1 MKGQPMS
8 FEQLKEQ
15 VAEANRVLANAGLST
30 GAIAGHGHASM
41 RIPEQP
47 DRFVMKGRGAVI
59 DVLAKAAADD
69 MVVCDM
75 AGFTVERRGSTVPA
89 FEVMM
94 HACIY
99 RTHPDVQTIAHTH
112 ARFCA
117 VLSVLQATI
126 VPMCQEGIPLVRKPL
141 PVYPHV
147 APVITEDEGMEVA
160 RLLGDSKAILLEGHG
175 ATTTG
180 TTLEEAV
187 MNMINLEEQAKLNWY
202 ALCAAGPDH
211 RRIPEEN
218 LDELANLRIAP
229 TLPHFKDLFAEN
241 AVMAPEGRRR
251 GGVYAYYAEMGR

>member
-1 MKGQPMS
+1 MTHEDIKA
-8 FEQLKEQ
+8 Q
-15 VAEANRVLANAGLST
+15 VAEANRVLANVGLST

-41 RIPEQP
+41 RIPGRP

-59 DVLAKAAADD
+59 DVLAMATADD
-69 MVVCDM
+69 MVICDM
-75 AGFTVERRGSTVPA
+75 DAFTVERNGTTTPA

-99 RTHPDVQTIAHTH
+99 RTHPEVLTIAHTH

-117 VLSVLQATI
+117 ILSVLQSTI

-147 APVITEDEGMEVA
+147 APVITEVEGMEVA

-180 TTLEEAV
+180 ATLEEAV
-187 MNMINLEEQAKLNWY
+187 MSMINLEEQAKMNWY
-202 ALCAAGPDH
+202 ARCAAGPEY
-211 RRIPEEN
+211 RRIPEQN
-218 LDELANLRIAP
+218 LDELSNLRVAP
-229 TLPHFKDLFAEN
+229 TLPHFKDLLAEN
-241 AVMAPEGRRR
+241 AALQAGEPRRR
-251 GGVYAYYAEMGR
+251 GGVYAYYAELPG

>member
-1 MKGQPMS
+1 MTY
-8 FEQLKEQ
+8 EHLKEL
-15 VAEANRVLANAGLST
+15 VAEANRVLANVGLST

-59 DVLAKAAADD
+59 DVLAKATADD
-69 MVVCDM
+69 MVICDM
-75 AGFTVERRGSTVPA
+75 NAFTVERSGSTTPA

-99 RTHPDVQTIAHTH
+99 RTHPEVQCIAHTH
-112 ARFCA
+112 ARYCA
-117 VLSVLQATI
+117 VLSVLQNPI

-147 APVITEDEGMEVA
+147 APVITEDEGMKVA

-180 TTLEEAV
+180 ATLEEAV
-187 MNMINLEEQAKLNWY
+187 MNMINLEEQAKMNWY
-202 ALCAAGPDH
+202 ARCAAGPYY

-218 LDELANLRIAP
+218 LDELSNLRIAP
-229 TLPHFKDLFAEN
+229 ALPHFKDLLAEN
-241 AVMAPEGRRR
+241 AAMEQGQPRRR
-251 GGVYAYYAEMGR
+251 GGVFAYYSEMNG

>member
-1 MKGQPMS
+1 MTY
-8 FEQLKEQ
+8 EHLKAQ
-15 VAEANRVLANAGLST
+15 VAEANRVLANVGLST

-41 RIPEQP
+41 RIPDQP

-59 DVLAKAAADD
+59 DVLAKATADD

-75 AGFTVERRGSTVPA
+75 NAFTVERSGSTTPA

-99 RTHPDVQTIAHTH
+99 RTHPEAHCIAHTH
-112 ARFCA
+112 ARYCA
-117 VLSVLQATI
+117 VLSVLQNPI

-147 APVITEDEGMEVA
+147 APVITEEEGMEVA

-180 TTLEEAV
+180 ATLEEAV
-187 MNMINLEEQAKLNWY
+187 MNMINLEEQAKMNWY
-202 ALCAAGPDH
+202 ARCAAGPYY

-218 LDELANLRIAP
+218 LDELSNLRVAP
-229 TLPHFKDLFAEN
+229 TLPHFKDLLAEN
-241 AVMAPEGRRR
+241 AAMDQGRQRR
-251 GGVYAYYAEMGR
+251 SGVYAYYAEMNG